1 MAKILPKRSV
11 VIVGGGL
18 TAGLISRQLMHDGV
32 DTLVLERGGDHRGGA
47 EGAVPT
53 QRDELRWAVRT
64 HLMQN
69 WALETYSLRHSPS
82 EHALPVRRM
91 EAFLPGEGMGG
102 AANHWN
108 GQTWRWAEYDPVLRT
123 RLSER
128 YGAKAIPASMPIQ
141 DWGVTYA
148 EMEPYHDLFE
158 RLFGIAGK
166 AGNVK
171 GRIQPGGNPFEAPRR
186 GEYPQAPLE
195 ITEAGRIFAY
205 ATETLGMKPF
215 PMPAANSSGAYMNPD
230 GMRLAPCQY
239 CGFCE
244 RFICEAN
251 AKASP
256 QVLLY
261 PMLLQKPRFELR
273 LDAHVLDL
281 KYDRQAKRVVAVRY
295 LDLRTAEEY
304 EQPADVVVL
313 GAFSMTNTRLLLQSG
328 VGQPYDPRSGKG
340 VVGRNFCYQVVSS
353 VPVFFRDRWI
363 NPFLAGGATQTV
375 VDEFNGDN
383 FDHSGLGFF
392 GGGYVSAN
400 VSNGRPIS
408 SRPLPPGTPR
418 WGSHWKRANADWY
431 AHAFKILVHGCNYPH
446 TENFLDLD
454 PTYRDAYGLPLL
466 RMTYNFH
473 ENDYRMSE
481 FVTGQAHEIARTMGA
496 TIVGPDA
503 PRRGDFDTRV
513 YQTTHT
519 TGGTIMGA
527 DPSTSVVSP
536 KLQHWDAAN
545 LFVVGSS
552 VYPHNAGY
560 NPTGPLA
567 ALALRLGD
575 DLRRYIR
582 NPQML

>member
-1 MAKILPKRSV
+1 MAKVLPKRSV

-18 TAGLISRQLMHDGV
+18 TAGLVSRQLALDGV
-32 DTLVLERGGDHRGGA
+32 DTVVLERGGDHRGGA
-47 EGAVPT
+47 EAVVPT
-53 QRDELRWAVRT
+53 QRDELRWAVQTR
-64 HLMQN
+64 LMQN
-69 WALETYSLRHSPS
+69 WALETYSLRHSPG
-82 EHALPVRRM
+82 EPALPVRRM

-123 RLSER
+123 RLTER
-128 YGAKAIPASMPIQ
+128 YGATAIPASMPIQ

-166 AGNVK
+166 AGNVN

-186 GEYPQAPLE
+186 GEYPQSPLE
-195 ITEAGRIFAY
+195 ITEAGKIFAR
-205 ATETLGMKPF
+205 AAGSLGMKPF
-215 PMPAANSSGAYMNPD
+215 PMPAANSSGAYTNPD
-230 GMRLAPCQY
+230 GMKLAPCQY
-239 CGFCE
+239 CGHCE

-261 PMLLQKPRFELR
+261 PMLLEKPRFELR
-273 LDAHVLDL
+273 LGAHVLNL
-281 KYDRQAKRVVAVRY
+281 KYDREGKRVTAVRY
-295 LDLRTAEEY
+295 LDLRTAEEF

-313 GAFSMTNTRLLLQSG
+313 GAFSMTNTRLLLASG
-328 VGQPYDPRSGKG
+328 IGRPYDPRTGEG

-363 NPFLAGGATQTV
+363 NPFLAGGASQTV
-375 VDEFNGDN
+375 IDEFNGDN
-383 FDHSGLGFF
+383 FDHGGLGFF
-392 GGGYVSAN
+392 GGGYISAN

-408 SRPLPPGTPR
+408 TRLVPPGTPR
-418 WGSHWKRANADWY
+418 WGSRWKRANADWY
-431 AHAFKILVHGCNYPH
+431 AHAFKILVHGCNYSH
-446 TENFLDLD
+446 RDNFLDLD
-454 PTYRDAYGLPLL
+454 PTYQDAYGQALL
-466 RMTYNFH
+466 RMTYNFQ

-481 FVTGQAHEIARTMGA
+481 YVTGKAHEIARATGA
-496 TIVGPDA
+496 TIVGALA
-503 PRRGDFDTRV
+503 PRKGDFDTRI

-527 DPSTSVVSP
+527 DPKTSVVSS

-575 DLRRYIR
+575 DLRRYVR
-582 NPQML
+582 NPQTL

>member
-18 TAGLISRQLMHDGV
+18 TAGLVSRQLMKDGV

-53 QRDELRWAVRT
+53 QRDELRWAVQTR
-64 HLMQN
+64 LMQN
-69 WALETYSLRHSPS
+69 WALETYSLRHSPG
-82 EHALPVRRM
+82 ENALPVRRM

-108 GQTWRWAEYDPVLRT
+108 GQTWRWSEYDPVLRT
-123 RLSER
+123 RLTER
-128 YGAKAIPASMPIQ
+128 YGAKAVPASVPIQ

-166 AGNVK
+166 AGNVN

-186 GEYPQAPLE
+186 GDYPQRPLE
-195 ITEAGRIFAY
+195 ITEAGRIFAQ
-205 ATETLGMKPF
+205 ATGSLGMKPF
-215 PMPAANSSGAYMNPD
+215 PMPAANSSGAYTNPD
-230 GMRLAPCQY
+230 GMKLAPCQY
-239 CGFCE
+239 CGYCE

-261 PMLLQKPRFELR
+261 PMLLKKPRFELR
-273 LDAHVLDL
+273 LDAHVLGL
-281 KYDRQAKRVVAVRY
+281 KYDREAKRVVAVRY
-295 LDLRTAEEY
+295 LDLRTGEEY

-313 GAFSMTNTRLLLQSG
+313 GAFSMSNTRLLLQSG
-328 VGQPYDPRSGKG
+328 IGQPYDPGSGEG

-375 VDEFNGDN
+375 IDEYNGDN

-392 GGGYVSAN
+392 GGGYISAN

-408 SRPLPPGTPR
+408 SRVLPPGTPR
-418 WGSHWKRANADWY
+418 WGSKWKRANADWY
-431 AHAFKILVHGCNYPH
+431 AHAFRILVHGCNYPH
-446 TENFLDLD
+446 RENFLDLD
-454 PTYRDAYGLPLL
+454 PVYRDAYGQPLL

-481 FVTGQAHEIARTMGA
+481 YVTGKAHEIARSTGA
-496 TIVGPDA
+496 TIVGA
-503 PRRGDFDTRV
+503 NTPRTGDFDTRI

-527 DPSTSVVSP
+527 DPNTSVVSP
-536 KLQHWDAAN
+536 RLQHWDAAN
-545 LFVVGSS
+545 LFGVGSS

-575 DLRRYIR
+575 DLRRYLKH
-582 NPQML
+582 PQML